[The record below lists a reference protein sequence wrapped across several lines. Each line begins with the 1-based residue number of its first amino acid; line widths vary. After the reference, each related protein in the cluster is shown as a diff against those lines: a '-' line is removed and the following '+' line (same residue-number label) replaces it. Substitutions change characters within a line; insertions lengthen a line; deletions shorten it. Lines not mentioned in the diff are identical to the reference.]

1 MLLIHPPPPPP
12 PGVQLKVLLTPP
24 PEMYFSPLAPL
35 FRSSSKFEGPDQS
48 NPLSFSRLMK
58 SA

>member
-1 MLLIHPPPPPP
+1 MGQA
-12 PGVQLKVLLTPP
+12 PGVQVKVLLTPP

-48 NPLSFSRLMK
+48 NPLSLSRLMK

>member
-1 MLLIHPPPPPP
+1 MGRGGA
-12 PGVQLKVLLTPP
+12 GVQLKVLTPP

-35 FRSSSKFEGPDQS
+35 FRSSSKFEGPDES
-48 NPLSFSRLMK
+48 NPLSLSRLMK